1 MSVFRGH
8 VLKSSRRGVR
18 ISGSLPGSDSA
29 FQSRGRHESAFPEQS
44 DGCLARPLFDR
55 IALHYSSTPLRMSGF
70 TANGGRFF
78 ACLSFVAVRSPAVDT
93 LQASENSDFGKT
105 RLDSIRPV

>member
-29 FQSRGRHESAFPEQS
+29 FQSRRWNESAFLEQS
-44 DGCLARPLFDR
+44 DDCLARPLFDR
-55 IALHYSSTPLRMSGF
+55 IALHSSTPLRMSGF